1 MVSALWF
8 VHSRSTAP
16 RFVQKLSG
24 SELIAKRHYLAI
36 EGSRLRVGIPVG
48 SVMAIWDTHPRNSM
62 GGSQSLPCTPGPAP
76 RGFPRLRAA
85 ATSGGR
91 GPELHV

>member
-1 MVSALWF
+1 M
-8 VHSRSTAP
+8 
-16 RFVQKLSG
+16 
-24 SELIAKRHYLAI
+24 
-36 EGSRLRVGIPVG
+36 GIPVG
-48 SVMAIWDTHPRNSM
+48 SAMAIWDTHPRNSM